1 MNPYIFS
8 RLAPPTMTA
17 YAPWNWDYAQI
28 GMLYV
33 LTPLGDWDTLPV
45 LRPCIKGSIM
55 KTVAAISF
63 LDNHSLSV
71 DVESVHLIEM
81 TPPVELEAGLWTCN
95 ILIRAE
101 SGTVALQLLGKSAE
115 ALLIKSALE

>member
-1 MNPYIFS
+1 
-8 RLAPPTMTA
+8 
-17 YAPWNWDYAQI
+17 
-28 GMLYV
+28 
-33 LTPLGDWDTLPV
+33 
-45 LRPCIKGSIM
+45 M